1 MIANIPNWMDT
12 ALAVNIAV
20 VILVGCVLGW
30 IIYDR
35 ED

>member
-1 MIANIPNWMDT
+1 MLANIPNWMDT

-20 VILVGCVLGW
+20 VILVGCILGW
-30 IIYDR
+30 ITYDR